1 MANKIFHYGGQAVLE
16 GVTIRGQKNM
26 VTVVRKPDGEM
37 VIDKQP
43 LSTVY
48 TGWMRSTPFIRG
60 IIVLIESLVFG
71 VQTLSYSANVA
82 LGEENAKKTGWWVYI
97 VLAFSMVF
105 AVALFF
111 LGPLF
116 LTRLTGV
123 QATSLLFSLVEGI
136 IRLAMFLV
144 YLWLVSLMPDIKRV
158 FAFHGAEHKA
168 VNGFEAG
175 VPLEPESIRKFSKAH
190 VRCGGSFLF
199 VVMIIAILVFS
210 VVSFF
215 IGKHLW
221 LIVLSRVV
229 LVPVIAALSYEFI
242 HFGANHVNNIIIK
255 ILLTPGLWLQALT
268 TREPDDE
275 QLKVGIMAM
284 KTAVEADQEIPPSVT
299 VPVVEPVV
307 PPAVPPVIPAQN
319 EQSV

>member
-1 MANKIFHYGGQAVLE
+1 MANKLFHYGGQAVIE

-26 VTVVRKPDGEM
+26 VTVVRKPDGQM

-43 LSTVY
+43 LSNIY

-60 IIVLIESLVFG
+60 IIVLIESLVIG
-71 VQTLSYSANVA
+71 VQTLTYSANVA
-82 LGEENAKKTGWWVYI
+82 IGEENAKKTSWWVYA

-111 LGPLF
+111 LSPLY
-116 LTRLTGV
+116 LTRWIGI
-123 QATSLLFSLVEGI
+123 QPSSLLFSLVEGL
-136 IRLAMFLV
+136 IRLAMFLI
-144 YLWLVSLMPDIKRV
+144 YLWLVSLMPDIRRV

-168 VNGFEAG
+168 VNGYEAG
-175 VPLEPESIRKFSKAH
+175 AILEPESIRKYSKAH

-199 VVMIIAILVFS
+199 VVMIIAIIVFS
-210 VVSFF
+210 LVSFF
-215 IGKHLW
+215 IGKQLW
-221 LIVLSRVV
+221 LIVLSRIV

-242 HFGANHVNNIIIK
+242 HFGANHVNNIIVK
-255 ILLTPGLWLQALT
+255 ILLKPGLWLQALT

-284 KTAVEADQEIPPSVT
+284 KTAVEADLDMPI
-299 VPVVEPVV
+299 VV
-307 PPAVPPVIPAQN
+307 QN
-319 EQSV
+319 I

>member
-1 MANKIFHYGGQAVLE
+1 MANKRFHYGGQAVLE

-37 VIDKQP
+37 VVDKQP
-43 LSTVY
+43 LSTLY

-60 IIVLIESLVFG
+60 IIVLIESLVIG
-71 VQTLSYSANVA
+71 VQTLTYSANVA
-82 LGEENAKKTGWWVYI
+82 IGEENAKKTSWWVYA

-111 LGPLF
+111 LTPLF
-116 LTRLTGV
+116 LTNLLHIKS
-123 QATSLLFSLVEGI
+123 SLLFTFIEGI
-136 IRLAMFLV
+136 IRITMFLI
-144 YLWLVSLMPDIKRV
+144 YIWLVSLMPDIRRV
-158 FAFHGAEHKA
+158 FAYHGAEHKA

-210 VVSFF
+210 LV
-215 IGKHLW
+215 GKQALW
-221 LIVLSRVV
+221 IMVLSRIV
-229 LVPVIAALSYEFI
+229 LVPVIAALGYEFI
-242 HFGANHVNNIIIK
+242 HFGANHTDNIIIK
-255 ILLTPGLWLQALT
+255 ILLAPGLWLQALT

-284 KTAVEADQEIPPSVT
+284 KTAVEADQDT
-299 VPVVEPVV
+299 VPVTGQT
-307 PPAVPPVIPAQN
+307 I
-319 EQSV
+319 

>member
-43 LSTVY
+43 LSTLY
-48 TGWMRSTPFIRG
+48 TGRMRSTPFIRG

-71 VQTLSYSANVA
+71 VQTLTYSANVA
-82 LGEENAKKTGWWVYI
+82 IGEENAKKTGWWVYV

-111 LGPLF
+111 LSPLY
-116 LTRLTGV
+116 LTKWMGI
-123 QATSLLFSLVEGI
+123 QPSSLLFSLVEGI
-136 IRLAMFLV
+136 IRLAMFLI
-144 YLWLVSLMPDIKRV
+144 YLWLVSLMPDIRRV
-158 FAFHGAEHKA
+158 FAYHGAEHKA
-168 VNGFEAG
+168 VNGYEAG
-175 VPLEPESIRKFSKAH
+175 AILEPESIKKYSKAH

-242 HFGANHVNNIIIK
+242 HFGANHTSNIIIK
-255 ILLTPGLWLQALT
+255 IMLKPGLWLQALT

-284 KTAVEADQEIPPSVT
+284 KTAVEADQD
-299 VPVVEPVV
+299 
-307 PPAVPPVIPAQN
+307 VPPVAEHP
-319 EQSV
+319 V

>member
-71 VQTLSYSANVA
+71 VQTLTYSANVA
-82 LGEENAKKTGWWVYI
+82 LGEENNKQTGWWVYLA
-97 VLAFSMVF
+97 LAFSMVF

-111 LGPLF
+111 LSPLY
-116 LTRLTGV
+116 LTKWMGI
-123 QATSLLFSLVEGI
+123 QPSSLLFSLVEGI
-136 IRLAMFLV
+136 IRLAMFLI
-144 YLWLVSLMPDIKRV
+144 YLWLVSLMPDIRRV
-158 FAFHGAEHKA
+158 FAYHGAEHKA
-168 VNGFEAG
+168 VNGYEAG
-175 VPLEPESIRKFSKAH
+175 AILEPESIKKYSKAH

-255 ILLTPGLWLQALT
+255 ILLKPGLWLQALT

-284 KTAVEADQEIPPSVT
+284 KTAVEADQD
-299 VPVVEPVV
+299 
-307 PPAVPPVIPAQN
+307 VPPVVQQP
-319 EQSV
+319 V

>member
-1 MANKIFHYGGQAVLE
+1 MATKKYHYGGQAVIE
-16 GVTIRGQKNM
+16 GVMIRGQKNM

-43 LSTVY
+43 LSTLY
-48 TGWMRSTPFIRG
+48 TGWVRSAPLLRG
-60 IIVLIESLVFG
+60 ILVLIESLVFG
-71 VQTLSYSANVA
+71 IKTLMYSANVA
-82 LGEENAKKTGWWVYI
+82 LEDEKEKNKGKEIVGGWFMWVSL
-97 VLAFSMVF
+97 VVSMVF

-111 LGPLF
+111 LAPLF
-116 LTRLTGV
+116 ITRLLHID
-123 QATSLLFSLVEGI
+123 TSSVLFNVVEGI
-136 IRLAMFLV
+136 IRIAMFLV
-144 YLWLVSLMPDIKRV
+144 YLWLVSLMPDIRRV
-158 FAFHGAEHKA
+158 FAYHGAEHKS
-168 VNGFEAG
+168 VNAFEAG

-210 VVSFF
+210 LVGLLG
-215 IGKHLW
+215 IKGLW
-221 LIVLSRVV
+221 FLVLSRIV

-242 HFGANHVNNIIIK
+242 HFGANHTNNIIIK

-284 KTAVEADQEIPPSVT
+284 KTAVEADQEQLVVSEPT
-299 VPVVEPVV
+299 V
-307 PPAVPPVIPAQN
+307 
-319 EQSV
+319 

>member
-71 VQTLSYSANVA
+71 VQTLTYSANVA
-82 LGEENAKKTGWWVYI
+82 LGEENNKQTGWWVY
-97 VLAFSMVF
+97 VALAFSMVF

-111 LGPLF
+111 LSPLY
-116 LTRLTGV
+116 LTKWMGI
-123 QATSLLFSLVEGI
+123 QPSSLLFSLVEGI
-136 IRLAMFLV
+136 IRLAMFLI
-144 YLWLVSLMPDIKRV
+144 YLWLVSLMPDIRRV
-158 FAFHGAEHKA
+158 FAYHGAEHKA
-168 VNGFEAG
+168 VNGYEAG
-175 VPLEPESIRKFSKAH
+175 AILEPESIKKYSKAH

-255 ILLTPGLWLQALT
+255 ILLKPGLWLQALT

-284 KTAVEADQEIPPSVT
+284 KTAVEADQD
-299 VPVVEPVV
+299 
-307 PPAVPPVIPAQN
+307 VPPVVQQP
-319 EQSV
+319 V